1 MSKRGEREQSERKR
15 DKRECQREKLQ
26 IKNYCFYNF
35 IATVNC
41 SLNAKNSDR

>member
-1 MSKRGEREQSERKR
+1 MSKRGEREQNERER
-15 DKRECQREKLQ
+15 QRECQREKLQ